1 MGPLVAATAVETF
14 WQAHADAFEAA
25 LAASLAVC
33 EPASLWESMR
43 YSCMA
48 GGKRLRPYLVL
59 ASCQAAGGNPRTALG
74 AAVALELVHT
84 QSLIHDDLPCM
95 DDDSLRRGRPT
106 NHVVYG
112 EALALLAGD
121 ALLAHAFDV
130 LAGALP
136 EALPAATVRTAMAE
150 FGRAIVAMV
159 AGQVVDIASEGQSV
173 GPDVLQFIHRHKT
186 GALIRLGAR
195 LGGFVAG
202 ADGDRLERLTGY
214 AEDVGLAFQIIDD
227 LLDLTGTPESLGKS
241 PGKDVVQGKATYPAV
256 HGVEAAR
263 FEAVRL
269 VESAIARL
277 SPLGEAA
284 TPLVHLARYVLE
296 RSH

>member
-1 MGPLVAATAVETF
+1 MGPVLAAAAVETF
-14 WQAHADAFEAA
+14 WQAHSGAFESA
-25 LAASLAVC
+25 LGSCLAEQ
-33 EPASLWESMR
+33 EPSNLWQSMR
-43 YSCMA
+43 YSSLG

-59 ASCQAAGGNPRTALG
+59 ASCQAAGGDPRMALG

-106 NHVVYG
+106 NHVVHG

-130 LAGALP
+130 LATNLPGSLGAH
-136 EALPAATVRTAMAE
+136 ATGQLVAE
-150 FGRAIVAMV
+150 FARSVVAMV
-159 AGQVVDIASEGQSV
+159 AGQVVDMASEGQDV
-173 GPDVLQFIHRHKT
+173 GPDVLRFIHLNKT
-186 GALIRLGAR
+186 GALIRMGAR
-195 LGGFVAG
+195 LGACVAG
-202 ADGDRLERLTGY
+202 AGDEVLDRLTRY
-214 AEDVGLAFQIIDD
+214 AEALGLAFQIVDD

-256 HGVEAAR
+256 HGVEVAR
-263 FEAVRL
+263 REAVEQ
-269 VESAIARL
+269 VEQAIAWV
-277 SPLGEAA
+277 SPLGEPAE
-284 TPLVHLARYVLE
+284 PLVHLARFVLE

>member
-14 WQAHADAFEAA
+14 WQAHAEAFEAA
-25 LAASLAVC
+25 LVASLEER
-33 EPASLWESMR
+33 EPASLWQSMR
-43 YSCMA
+43 YSCTA
-48 GGKRLRPYLVL
+48 GGKRLRPFLVL
-59 ASCQAAGGNPRTALG
+59 ASCQAAGGDPRAALG

-130 LAGALP
+130 LAESLP
-136 EALPAATVRTAMAE
+136 DTLPAATVRTLMAE

-159 AGQVVDIASEGQSV
+159 AGQVVDIASEGQAV
-173 GPDVLQFIHRHKT
+173 GPDTLEFIHRHKT

-195 LGGFVAG
+195 LGAFVAG
-202 ADGDRLERLTGY
+202 ADPGLMERLTGY
-214 AEDVGLAFQIIDD
+214 AEEVGLAFQIVDD

-256 HGVEAAR
+256 HGIEAAR
-263 FEAVRL
+263 LEAVRL
-269 VESAIARL
+269 VESAIARV
-277 SPLGEAA
+277 SPLGDAA
-284 TPLVHLARYVLE
+284 TPLVHLAQFVLE